1 MKRIRN
7 SIVFALCII
16 LALAPMVSAN
26 SGPTEWTGT
35 NLTGASFT
43 GEQCPLVVLEEKL
56 TFDISELPLAYWE
69 YRENPER
76 FSAYNAS
83 VTARYVFHNP
93 TDADVTATLLFPLGD
108 RPQYGPGSGIDLT
121 KFGVWTDGE
130 KISMELRHS
139 FRDGIPFESDRDT
152 ARLRDELAEH
162 DFYFPE
168 QTVTKYIYKLTG
180 AEPLG
185 EGFDTAKLVIG
196 ADPGL
201 TKTMVE
207 PARSHSA
214 REHGAL
220 VGTALAEDR
229 TVTVW
234 EIGQPTQTPHE
245 WLLHME
251 GQMELVSV
259 ETMTFQELALCRRPV
274 DSQISELDWY
284 NIMVDQMS
292 VSEWPGGFF
301 FDSNQVVSN
310 DGAMPWYRYQLTV
323 PAGETVEN
331 IVTAPV
337 YPYMN
342 VAWSPYI
349 YTYRYLLSPAK
360 GWAEFGPLD
369 IEIKTPFHMTQCN
382 LEGFE
387 KTEEGYALHLDGLP
401 DKELEFVLSEK
412 RNPRKPGSGLVRG
425 LLVDVLVVAAL
436 ITWFLRRKK
445 KKA

>member
-7 SIVFALCII
+7 SIVFALCLI
-16 LALAPMVSAN
+16 LTLAPVVSAN

-35 NLTGASFT
+35 NLTGVSFT
-43 GEQCPLVVLEEKL
+43 GEQCPLVVLEETL

-69 YRENPER
+69 YRENPEI

-121 KFGVWTDGE
+121 KYGVWTDGVSVE
-130 KISMELRHS
+130 MELRHTFVDGMAFS
-139 FRDGIPFESDRDT
+139 MDRNASDIRDGIEEHEFFSP
-152 ARLRDELAEH
+152 EL
-162 DFYFPE
+162 P
-168 QTVTKYIYKLTG
+168 VTRYTYKIVG
-180 AEPLG
+180 AEYKGPKY
-185 EGFDTAKLVIG
+185 EMAKLRIDS
-196 ADPGL
+196 DPAL
-201 TKTMVE
+201 TKVMMSPDGSITK
-207 PARSHSA
+207 
-214 REHGAL
+214 REDYTV
-220 VGTALAEDR
+220 VGTALTEAG
-229 TVTVW
+229 TVDIWV
-234 EIGQPTQTPHE
+234 IGQIPQKPYLCTA
-245 WLLHME
+245 LE
-251 GQMELVSV
+251 GEMELVST
-259 ETMTFQELALCRRPV
+259 ETSTFWELALSKRPA
-274 DSQISELDWY
+274 DSRISEEDWY
-284 NIMVDQMS
+284 HIIVDKMEVGDWGNGYLLYDLLYEGDYS
-292 VSEWPGGFF
+292 V
-301 FDSNQVVSN
+301 
-310 DGAMPWYRYQLTV
+310 MPWYRYQLTV

-382 LEGFE
+382 LDGFE

-412 RNPRKPGSGLVRG
+412 QNPRKPGSGLARG